1 MPLLQKVY
9 RQVNKNKNTEN
20 TCNPH
25 STLRNSWSCPCYIK
39 STRRGTKTNKTKH
52 RTHATLIP
60 LSEIPDHVL
69 ITQSQRAGEQKQSK
83 TTENKRNFHSNLRN
97 SWSCPHYTNS
107 TCWGTITKPKNPNNW
122 EHAQPSLQENTMQLS
137 LHFQKFIGYHYHLR
151 HAHKHFKCNNVPQT
165 QHFALYFLWILPELL
180 VSRWGLSASQ

>member
-39 STRRGTKTNKTKH
+39 STHRGTKSNKTKH

-60 LSEIPDHVL
+60 LCKIPDHVL
-69 ITQSQRAGEQKQSK
+69 ITQSQCAGEQKQNNREQALLSLHFEKFLIMSSLHQFNMLGNNNQTKKSK
-83 TTENKRNFHSNLRN
+83 QLRTHATL
-97 SWSCPHYTNS
+97 P
-107 TCWGTITKPKNPNNW
+107 PR
-122 EHAQPSLQENTMQLS
+122 EHMQLS
-137 LHFQKFIGYHYHLR
+137 LHFQKFIGYHLR
-151 HAHKHFKCNNVPQT
+151 HAHKHFKRDDVPQT
-165 QHFALYFLWILPELL
+165 QHFALYCLWLLPELL